1 MARKKLSDGVVS
13 GSIRRC
19 RRNPSSSASTSAP
32 AQAGLRMVVL
42 PLFLAVVSMMSV
54 TMQHFV
60 DRIFLTWWSAE
71 AVAGVTTGGFAIYV
85 LTGLFNGTAEYATP
99 FVSQYVGARREDRI
113 GAVVYQAAYFAILAG
128 LAGWGV
134 AVGVAGPVANQ
145 LLQPAVHGVGFGIHH
160 FGLLGGWGLAIQS
173 AWGSIPSITVW
184 RPERKVVAVGAAAL
198 HGLRK

>member
-1 MARKKLSDGVVS
+1 MGF
-13 GSIRRC
+13 
-19 RRNPSSSASTSAP
+19 AP
-32 AQAGLRMVVL
+32 AG
-42 PLFLAVVSMMSV
+42 
-54 TMQHFV
+54 H
-60 DRIFLTWWSAE
+60 
-71 AVAGVTTGGFAIYV
+71 
-85 LTGLFNGTAEYATP
+85 
-99 FVSQYVGARREDRI
+99 GARAFAQHPQI
-113 GAVVYQAAYFAILAG
+113 AQGAYQLGAGGLLLLGLAG
-128 LAGWGV
+128 LAGGGV